1 MSLCFTEG
9 HFHRFLFK
17 NSTYLSYL
25 WRRLIAM
32 RMTIKE
38 FFSFKTNKYFWLNI
52 IAMIVVVVL
61 LLLGVMKWLD
71 AYTRH
76 GEAVVVP
83 DVKGMTVEEASKMFR
98 NSRLVC
104 VVSDSTYVKNKP
116 AGIVLELNPEA
127 GHKVKEGR
135 MVYLT
140 INTLHI
146 PLRVVPDVADNSS
159 LRQAQAKILASG
171 FKLNEPEM
179 MSGEKD
185 WVYGVKYKGRLLSEG
200 EEIPLGAS
208 LTLMVGN
215 GMEDILEEDSL
226 ESGVTESVTSESS
239 STQDDSWF

>member
-1 MSLCFTEG
+1 M
-9 HFHRFLFK
+9 
-17 NSTYLSYL
+17 SYL